1 MRLGYY
7 LAALLILVSVGCG
20 RESSNSTNGL
30 TNKASSAQLSHRIF
44 AVSYPLQFLTQQIA
58 GEEIEVLVP
67 FGDSDDPRKFRPTR
81 EMIEAMQE
89 SDLVVA
95 NGIAARYAKWLN
107 SVSLPE
113 SKIIST
119 ATHGLALRDY
129 IQVKGESIVHSHGPE
144 GEHSHPV
151 MAAFTWLDP
160 ALAKKQ
166 SNYIAK
172 HLKKT
177 YPAHVDRFDQNL
189 SQLQGRLDELES
201 AMEQLRELSPE
212 NSSIV
217 LTAGSQ
223 FDFFARAAGFST
235 EPLSGFK
242 NKLQIDKELL
252 AAVKTQLQEKFEEK
266 FEDKLGESSG
276 EGERKKLVLI
286 DQRLQLTEG
295 LSKIFLSYGI
305 QAVPIDTLDHCSATG
320 DYIST
325 MKSNINRVAEAI
337 KRPVEASD

>member
-1 MRLGYY
+1 MRLGYC

-20 RESSNSTNGL
+20 RESSNSNGL
-30 TNKASSAQLSHRIF
+30 VSKAYSTQLSNRIF

-107 SVSLPE
+107 SVSIPE

-172 HLKKT
+172 HLRKT

-223 FDFFARAAGFST
+223 FEFFARAAGFST

-252 AAVKTQLQEKFEEK
+252 AAVKTQLQEKFEN
-266 FEDKLGESSG
+266 KLGEPSG
-276 EGERKKLVLI
+276 EGEKKKLVLI

-295 LSKIFLSYGI
+295 LSRIFLSYGI
-305 QAVPIDTLDHCSATG
+305 QPVTIDTLDHCSATG